1 MSEGYSEEEALKKA
15 IDEFGKDLPDM
26 RDGEDLTQSGHHCN
40 ATPFL
45 RYNVTCISDLDQMK
59 TK

>member
-26 RDGEDLTQSGHHCN
+26 RDGRSNVVQSPLQRHSIF
-40 ATPFL
+40 AL
-45 RYNVTCISDLDQMK
+45 
-59 TK
+59 